1 MVFLAKNS
9 LDPVT
14 TKNPCRSKDG
24 PEAQRNSGHPQPATG
39 ERRALR
45 LVGNI
50 DSSVNHADNEK
61 QSREAIQSI
70 ETLPFQ
76 SSHVAQDD
84 CCNKEREIL

>member
-1 MVFLAKNS
+1 MAFLAKNS

-24 PEAQRNSGHPQPATG
+24 PEAQRNSSHPQSATD

-50 DSSVNHADNEK
+50 DSGVNHANSEK
-61 QSREAIQSI
+61 QSREAVQSI
-70 ETLPFQ
+70 ETLLFQ

-84 CCNKEREIL
+84 CCSKEREIL